1 MLTRTPKKLTVIV
14 PVHNEQE
21 TVLAFLDRLLPVLD
35 GCRSLM
41 GADAGYDVLFV
52 NDGSTD
58 ATRKVLE
65 AAARRLPAVKL
76 VNLSRNFGKEAAL
89 SAGLSFATGDAVV
102 PIDVD
107 LQDPPEVIRE
117 MVAKWLG
124 GAKVVDGVRARR
136 DADTWLKRTSA
147 SGFYRFYN
155 LLADHPIPN
164 NVGDFRLLDREVVEA
179 LKEFNEHTRFNKAIY
194 SWVGFERS
202 TVEFVRAPRSG
213 GTSKWRYWKLWNF
226 ALDGIVSSTTLPLR
240 IWTYL
245 GAAMAMLA
253 FLYALFIFLRT
264 IVFGVD
270 APGYASLMTVLLF
283 VSGLNFLSLGVMGE
297 YIGRISREV
306 RRRPLYIVQSTVGMD
321 EPAKAT

>member
-1 MLTRTPKKLTVIV
+1 MLSRTPKKLTVIV

-21 TVLAFLDRLLPVLD
+21 MILTFLDRLIPALE

-41 GADAGYDVLFV
+41 GRDADHDVLFV

-58 ATRKVLE
+58 ATRNLLE
-65 AAARRLPAVKL
+65 AAARRLPMVKL
-76 VNLSRNFGKEAAL
+76 INLSRNFGKEAAL
-89 SAGLSFATGDAVV
+89 SAGLCFATGDAVV

-107 LQDPPEVIRE
+107 LQDPPEAIPE

-124 GAKVVDGVRARR
+124 GAKVVDGVRTSR
-136 DADTWLKRTSA
+136 DSDTWLKRASA

-155 LLADHPIPN
+155 LLADYPIPN

-179 LKEFNEHTRFNKAIY
+179 LKEFNEYTRFNKAIY
-194 SWVGFERS
+194 SWVGFERA
-202 TVEFVRAPRSG
+202 TVEFVREPRSC

-226 ALDGIVSSTTLPLR
+226 ALDGIVASTTLPLR

-245 GAAMAMLA
+245 GATMAICS
-253 FLYALFIFLRT
+253 FLYALFIFFRT
-264 IVFGVD
+264 IILGVD
-270 APGYASLMTVLLF
+270 APGYASLMTVVLF

-297 YIGRISREV
+297 YIGRISKEV

-321 EPAKAT
+321 EPAKVA